1 MQTLNRLFFVLIT
14 LCFIVSCSSDLT
26 NKFIH
31 KQKIKLDS
39 IPSESNVYIDGKFY
53 GKTPMELDLQSD
65 ISHEIHFKKNGFKPS
80 KEFLHPVYKNRKKPY
95 IQFGFA
101 KDLGY
106 YSKLSSDQIIAN
118 LEWEFLPESYGI
130 TPFCDMSKLTIKAD
144 KSLSLGEISL
154 EEHEIIL
161 KQIIDLFHSL

>member
-1 MQTLNRLFFVLIT
+1 MRYILKRRVQAFKGVSYILFI
-14 LCFIVSCSSDLT
+14 
-26 NKFIH
+26 
-31 KQKIKLDS
+31 KID
-39 IPSESNVYIDGKFY
+39 
-53 GKTPMELDLQSD
+53 
-65 ISHEIHFKKNGFKPS
+65 
-80 KEFLHPVYKNRKKPY
+80 KEPY